1 MIGFVEGII
10 EYIDVDKIVVNNNG
24 VGYNVFMPASQID
37 TLNVDETVRV
47 FTYLNVRE
55 DAMQLFGFLT
65 RDDLEV
71 FKLLIT
77 VNGIGPKGGLA
88 VLSTITTDDLRVAVI
103 SEDAKAISK
112 APGIGAK
119 TAQKVII
126 ELKDKLNLEDVL
138 EPKLDAN
145 FQVND
150 NNSMSEAVMA
160 LVALGYSQADA
171 YRAVKSIDNIEELDV
186 ENVIKMALK
195 KIYTSLTKASLE
207 KTSVFSIDDF
217 LEVSNMSSQEEKANS
232 DAANAVYNIFFITY

>member
-10 EYIDVDKIVVNNNG
+10 EYIDVDNIVVNNNG

-195 KIYTSLTKASLE
+195 KIY
-207 KTSVFSIDDF
+207 
-217 LEVSNMSSQEEKANS
+217 
-232 DAANAVYNIFFITY
+232 

>member
-10 EYIDVDKIVVNNNG
+10 EYIDVDKVVVNNNG

-150 NNSMSEAVMA
+150 NNSISEAVMA

-195 KIYTSLTKASLE
+195 KIY
-207 KTSVFSIDDF
+207 
-217 LEVSNMSSQEEKANS
+217 
-232 DAANAVYNIFFITY
+232 

>member
-24 VGYNVFMPASQID
+24 VGYHVFMPASQID

-77 VNGIGPKGGLA
+77 VNGIGPKGGIA

-195 KIYTSLTKASLE
+195 KIY
-207 KTSVFSIDDF
+207 
-217 LEVSNMSSQEEKANS
+217 
-232 DAANAVYNIFFITY
+232 

>member
-65 RDDLEV
+65 GDDLEV

-195 KIYTSLTKASLE
+195 KIY
-207 KTSVFSIDDF
+207 
-217 LEVSNMSSQEEKANS
+217 
-232 DAANAVYNIFFITY
+232 

>member
-1 MIGFVEGII
+1 
-10 EYIDVDKIVVNNNG
+10 
-24 VGYNVFMPASQID
+24 MPASQID

-195 KIYTSLTKASLE
+195 KIY
-207 KTSVFSIDDF
+207 
-217 LEVSNMSSQEEKANS
+217 
-232 DAANAVYNIFFITY
+232 

>member
-103 SEDAKAISK
+103 SEDAKLF
-112 APGIGAK
+112 
-119 TAQKVII
+119 QRLL
-126 ELKDKLNLEDVL
+126 ELVQRQHKKLLL
-138 EPKLDAN
+138 
-145 FQVND
+145 
-150 NNSMSEAVMA
+150 S
-160 LVALGYSQADA
+160 
-171 YRAVKSIDNIEELDV
+171 
-186 ENVIKMALK
+186 
-195 KIYTSLTKASLE
+195 
-207 KTSVFSIDDF
+207 
-217 LEVSNMSSQEEKANS
+217 
-232 DAANAVYNIFFITY
+232 

>member
-10 EYIDVDKIVVNNNG
+10 EYIDVDKVVVNNNG

-195 KIYTSLTKASLE
+195 KIY
-207 KTSVFSIDDF
+207 
-217 LEVSNMSSQEEKANS
+217 
-232 DAANAVYNIFFITY
+232 

>member
-10 EYIDVDKIVVNNNG
+10 EYIDVDKVVVNNNG

-171 YRAVKSIDNIEELDV
+171 YRAVKSIDNIEELDL

-195 KIYTSLTKASLE
+195 KIY
-207 KTSVFSIDDF
+207 
-217 LEVSNMSSQEEKANS
+217 
-232 DAANAVYNIFFITY
+232 

>member
-195 KIYTSLTKASLE
+195 MIY
-207 KTSVFSIDDF
+207 
-217 LEVSNMSSQEEKANS
+217 
-232 DAANAVYNIFFITY
+232 

>member
-160 LVALGYSQADA
+160 LVALGYSQG
-171 YRAVKSIDNIEELDV
+171 S
-186 ENVIKMALK
+186 
-195 KIYTSLTKASLE
+195 
-207 KTSVFSIDDF
+207 
-217 LEVSNMSSQEEKANS
+217 
-232 DAANAVYNIFFITY
+232 

>member
-1 MIGFVEGII
+1 
-10 EYIDVDKIVVNNNG
+10 
-24 VGYNVFMPASQID
+24 MPASQID

-88 VLSTITTDDLRVAVI
+88 VLSAITTDDLRVAVI

-195 KIYTSLTKASLE
+195 KIY
-207 KTSVFSIDDF
+207 
-217 LEVSNMSSQEEKANS
+217 
-232 DAANAVYNIFFITY
+232 

>member
-10 EYIDVDKIVVNNNG
+10 EYIDVDKVVVNNNG

-138 EPKLDAN
+138 EPKLYAN

-195 KIYTSLTKASLE
+195 KIY
-207 KTSVFSIDDF
+207 
-217 LEVSNMSSQEEKANS
+217 
-232 DAANAVYNIFFITY
+232 

>member
-88 VLSTITTDDLRVAVI
+88 VLSSITTDDLRVAVI

-195 KIYTSLTKASLE
+195 KIY
-207 KTSVFSIDDF
+207 
-217 LEVSNMSSQEEKANS
+217 
-232 DAANAVYNIFFITY
+232 

>member
-1 MIGFVEGII
+1 M
-10 EYIDVDKIVVNNNG
+10 
-24 VGYNVFMPASQID
+24 
-37 TLNVDETVRV
+37 
-47 FTYLNVRE
+47 
-55 DAMQLFGFLT
+55 
-65 RDDLEV
+65 
-71 FKLLIT
+71 LIT

-195 KIYTSLTKASLE
+195 KIY
-207 KTSVFSIDDF
+207 
-217 LEVSNMSSQEEKANS
+217 
-232 DAANAVYNIFFITY
+232 

>member
-138 EPKLDAN
+138 ETKSDVN

-195 KIYTSLTKASLE
+195 KIY
-207 KTSVFSIDDF
+207 
-217 LEVSNMSSQEEKANS
+217 
-232 DAANAVYNIFFITY
+232 

>member
-138 EPKLDAN
+138 EPKLDEN

-195 KIYTSLTKASLE
+195 KIY
-207 KTSVFSIDDF
+207 
-217 LEVSNMSSQEEKANS
+217 
-232 DAANAVYNIFFITY
+232 

>member
-55 DAMQLFGFLT
+55 DAIQLFGFLT

-195 KIYTSLTKASLE
+195 KIY
-207 KTSVFSIDDF
+207 
-217 LEVSNMSSQEEKANS
+217 
-232 DAANAVYNIFFITY
+232 

>member
-37 TLNVDETVRV
+37 TLNEDETVRV

-195 KIYTSLTKASLE
+195 KIY
-207 KTSVFSIDDF
+207 
-217 LEVSNMSSQEEKANS
+217 
-232 DAANAVYNIFFITY
+232 

>member
-1 MIGFVEGII
+1 
-10 EYIDVDKIVVNNNG
+10 
-24 VGYNVFMPASQID
+24 
-37 TLNVDETVRV
+37 
-47 FTYLNVRE
+47 
-55 DAMQLFGFLT
+55 MQLFGFLT

-77 VNGIGPKGGLA
+77 VNGIGPKGGIA

-171 YRAVKSIDNIEELDV
+171 YRAVKSIDNIEELV
-186 ENVIKMALK
+186 
-195 KIYTSLTKASLE
+195 
-207 KTSVFSIDDF
+207 
-217 LEVSNMSSQEEKANS
+217 
-232 DAANAVYNIFFITY
+232 

>member
-88 VLSTITTDDLRVAVI
+88 VLSTITTNDLRVAVI

-195 KIYTSLTKASLE
+195 KIY
-207 KTSVFSIDDF
+207 
-217 LEVSNMSSQEEKANS
+217 
-232 DAANAVYNIFFITY
+232 

>member
-10 EYIDVDKIVVNNNG
+10 EYIDKIVVNNNG
-24 VGYNVFMPASQID
+24 VGYNVFMPESQID

-195 KIYTSLTKASLE
+195 KIY
-207 KTSVFSIDDF
+207 
-217 LEVSNMSSQEEKANS
+217 
-232 DAANAVYNIFFITY
+232 

>member
-112 APGIGAK
+112 VPGIGAK

-195 KIYTSLTKASLE
+195 KIY
-207 KTSVFSIDDF
+207 
-217 LEVSNMSSQEEKANS
+217 
-232 DAANAVYNIFFITY
+232 

>member
-77 VNGIGPKGGLA
+77 VNGIGPKGGIA

-160 LVALGYSQADA
+160 LVELGYSQADA

-195 KIYTSLTKASLE
+195 KIY
-207 KTSVFSIDDF
+207 
-217 LEVSNMSSQEEKANS
+217 
-232 DAANAVYNIFFITY
+232 

>member
-47 FTYLNVRE
+47 FTCLNVRE

-195 KIYTSLTKASLE
+195 KIY
-207 KTSVFSIDDF
+207 
-217 LEVSNMSSQEEKANS
+217 
-232 DAANAVYNIFFITY
+232 

>member
-10 EYIDVDKIVVNNNG
+10 AYIDVDKIVVNNNG

-112 APGIGAK
+112 APRIGAK

-145 FQVND
+145 FQIND

-195 KIYTSLTKASLE
+195 KIY
-207 KTSVFSIDDF
+207 
-217 LEVSNMSSQEEKANS
+217 
-232 DAANAVYNIFFITY
+232 

>member
-24 VGYNVFMPASQID
+24 VGYNVFMPASRID

-195 KIYTSLTKASLE
+195 KIY
-207 KTSVFSIDDF
+207 
-217 LEVSNMSSQEEKANS
+217 
-232 DAANAVYNIFFITY
+232 

>member
-138 EPKLDAN
+138 VPKLDAN

-160 LVALGYSQADA
+160 LVALGYSQTDA

-195 KIYTSLTKASLE
+195 KIY
-207 KTSVFSIDDF
+207 
-217 LEVSNMSSQEEKANS
+217 
-232 DAANAVYNIFFITY
+232 

>member
-88 VLSTITTDDLRVAVI
+88 VLSTITTGDLRVAVI

-195 KIYTSLTKASLE
+195 KIY
-207 KTSVFSIDDF
+207 
-217 LEVSNMSSQEEKANS
+217 
-232 DAANAVYNIFFITY
+232 

>member
-37 TLNVDETVRV
+37 TLIVDETVRV

-88 VLSTITTDDLRVAVI
+88 VLSTITTEDLRVAVI

-160 LVALGYSQADA
+160 LVALGYSHADA

-195 KIYTSLTKASLE
+195 KIY
-207 KTSVFSIDDF
+207 
-217 LEVSNMSSQEEKANS
+217 
-232 DAANAVYNIFFITY
+232 

>member
-55 DAMQLFGFLT
+55 NAMQLFGFLT

-195 KIYTSLTKASLE
+195 KIY
-207 KTSVFSIDDF
+207 
-217 LEVSNMSSQEEKANS
+217 
-232 DAANAVYNIFFITY
+232 

>member
-1 MIGFVEGII
+1 M
-10 EYIDVDKIVVNNNG
+10 
-24 VGYNVFMPASQID
+24 
-37 TLNVDETVRV
+37 DEKVRV

-195 KIYTSLTKASLE
+195 KIY
-207 KTSVFSIDDF
+207 
-217 LEVSNMSSQEEKANS
+217 
-232 DAANAVYNIFFITY
+232 

>member
-88 VLSTITTDDLRVAVI
+88 VLSTITTVDLRVAVI

-195 KIYTSLTKASLE
+195 KIY
-207 KTSVFSIDDF
+207 
-217 LEVSNMSSQEEKANS
+217 
-232 DAANAVYNIFFITY
+232 

>member
-37 TLNVDETVRV
+37 TLIVDETVRV

-160 LVALGYSQADA
+160 LVTLGYSQADA

-195 KIYTSLTKASLE
+195 KIY
-207 KTSVFSIDDF
+207 
-217 LEVSNMSSQEEKANS
+217 
-232 DAANAVYNIFFITY
+232 

>member
-1 MIGFVEGII
+1 
-10 EYIDVDKIVVNNNG
+10 
-24 VGYNVFMPASQID
+24 
-37 TLNVDETVRV
+37 
-47 FTYLNVRE
+47 
-55 DAMQLFGFLT
+55 MQLFCFLT

-195 KIYTSLTKASLE
+195 KIY
-207 KTSVFSIDDF
+207 
-217 LEVSNMSSQEEKANS
+217 
-232 DAANAVYNIFFITY
+232 

>member
-37 TLNVDETVRV
+37 TLIVDETVRV

-126 ELKDKLNLEDVL
+126 GLKDKLNLEDVL

-195 KIYTSLTKASLE
+195 KIY
-207 KTSVFSIDDF
+207 
-217 LEVSNMSSQEEKANS
+217 
-232 DAANAVYNIFFITY
+232 